1 MKLGRV
7 IGTVWSDRKV
17 PQLLGCRLLVVQPLS
32 GAGAKNGAPLV
43 AADPKSIAGIGDR
56 VVVVTST
63 DAAQAFD
70 TAFAPVNAS
79 VVALVD
85 AVA

>member
-7 IGTVWSDRKV
+7 IGTVWAVRKAAS
-17 PQLLGCRLLVVQPLS
+17 LTGCRMLVVQPLS
-32 GAGAKNGAPLV
+32 SAGVRTGTPIV
-43 AADPKSIAGIGDR
+43 AADPRSIAGIGDR